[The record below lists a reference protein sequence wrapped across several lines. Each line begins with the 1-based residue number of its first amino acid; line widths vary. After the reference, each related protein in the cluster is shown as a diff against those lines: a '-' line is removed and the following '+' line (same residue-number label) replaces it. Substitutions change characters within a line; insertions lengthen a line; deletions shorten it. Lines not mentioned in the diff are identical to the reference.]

1 MKRTEISALYK
12 SPESFAD
19 QTITV
24 AGWARSIRA
33 SNVFGFLTIF
43 LLLSHFQTRL

>member
-1 MKRTEISALYK
+1 MKSTTVKELFAE
-12 SPESFAD
+12 PEKWSG

-33 SNVFGFLTIF
+33 SNVFGFLTLNDGTCF
-43 LLLSHFQTRL
+43 N